1 MYSYADRAHYY
12 ANEDQSKHAR
22 IYTHDLPGGWIGRW
36 TTVKFS
42 DGSTKEF
49 KDTPDAWKLALD
61 AVKEYLK

>member
-12 ANEDQSKHAR
+12 ANEDNSKHAR
-22 IYTHDLPGGWIGRW
+22 IYTHTLEGGWIGRW

-49 KDTPDAWKLALD
+49 KDTPDAWKLALN